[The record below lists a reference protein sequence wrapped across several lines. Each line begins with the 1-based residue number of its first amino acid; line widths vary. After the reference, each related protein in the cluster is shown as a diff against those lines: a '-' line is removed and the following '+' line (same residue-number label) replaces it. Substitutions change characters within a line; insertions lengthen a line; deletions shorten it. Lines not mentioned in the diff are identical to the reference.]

1 MKKTLS
7 YVALGL
13 IFVLAIVIIAFT
25 FVEKNFNINLENPY
39 SISIRNN
46 GTESE
51 SYFFDSDVSENKEIY
66 NKLLNEYNNSYKQ
79 KIMSSLF
86 QGILASNARIERVNS
101 SMSTIDSGTYLHFV
115 YNDAQTLKLN
125 GKVYT
130 YHFPSPSTSI
140 DTNIPYSE
148 AYVQVLDSNS
158 MSQINVY
165 VSKVGTSNLTYKYVV
180 YANQGNLF
188 DYITELTK

>member
-13 IFVLAIVIIAFT
+13 IFVLAVVIIAFT
-25 FVEKNFNINLENPY
+25 FIEKNFNINLENPY
-39 SISIRNN
+39 SISIRSN

-51 SYFFDSDVSENKEIY
+51 SYFSDSSVSENKEVY

-115 YNDAQTLKLN
+115 YNDVQTLKLN

-130 YHFPSPSTSI
+130 YHYANSTAT
-140 DTNIPYSE
+140 DTNIQYKDV
-148 AYVQVLDSNS
+148 YVQVLDSNS

-180 YANQGNLF
+180 YANQGSLYN
-188 DYITELTK
+188 YITELTK

>member
-13 IFVLAIVIIAFT
+13 IFVLAVVIIAFT

-39 SISIRNN
+39 SVSIRNN

-130 YHFPSPSTSI
+130 YHYANSTAT
-140 DTNIPYSE
+140 DTNIQYKDV
-148 AYVQVLDSNS
+148 YVQVLDSNS

-165 VSKVGTSNLTYKYVV
+165 VSKVETSNLTYKYVV

>member
-13 IFVLAIVIIAFT
+13 IFVLAVVIIAFT

-39 SISIRNN
+39 SINIISN
-46 GTESE
+46 GTPSE
-51 SYFFDSDVSENKEIY
+51 SYFSDSNVSENKEIY
-66 NKLLNEYNNSYKQ
+66 NKLLSEYNNSFKQ
-79 KIMSSLF
+79 KVMSSLF
-86 QGILASNARIERVNS
+86 QGILASNAKIERVNS

-130 YHFPSPSTSI
+130 YHYSNSTST
-140 DTNIPYSE
+140 DTNIQYKDV
-148 AYVQVLDSNS
+148 YVQVLDADS

-165 VSKVGTSNLTYKYVV
+165 VTKEGNSNLTYKYVV
-180 YANQGNLF
+180 YANQSALY

>member
-7 YVALGL
+7 YIALGL
-13 IFVLAIVIIAFT
+13 IFVLAIVIVAFT

-39 SISIRNN
+39 SISIRVN

-51 SYFFDSDVSENKEIY
+51 SYFSDSEISGNKEIY
-66 NKLLNEYNNSYKQ
+66 NKILKSYNNSFKQ

-86 QGILASNARIERVNS
+86 QGLIASNARIERVNS
-101 SMSTIDSGTYLHFV
+101 GMSVVNSGTYLHFV
-115 YNDAQTLKLN
+115 YNDVQTLKLN

-130 YHFPSPSTSI
+130 YHYANSTAT
-140 DTNIPYSE
+140 DTNIQYNDI
-148 AYVQVLDSNS
+148 YVQVLDSNG

-180 YANQGNLF
+180 YANQSALY
-188 DYITELTK
+188 DYISELTK

>member
-7 YVALGL
+7 YIALGL
-13 IFVLAIVIIAFT
+13 IFVLAVVIIAFT

-39 SISIRNN
+39 SINIISN
-46 GTESE
+46 GTPSE
-51 SYFFDSDVSENKEIY
+51 SYFSDSNVSENKEIY
-66 NKLLNEYNNSYKQ
+66 NKLLNEYNNSFKQ
-79 KIMSSLF
+79 KFMSSLF
-86 QGILASNARIERVNS
+86 QGILTSNAKIERVNS

-130 YHFPSPSTSI
+130 YHYANSTAT
-140 DTNIPYSE
+140 DTNIQFKDV
-148 AYVQVLDSNS
+148 YVQVLDADS

-165 VSKVGTSNLTYKYVV
+165 ITKEGNSNLTYKYVV
-180 YANQGNLF
+180 YANQSALY